1 MNKTIE
7 LSNSFRAMNTDI
19 KAVICV
25 PEGSRGKG
33 ERSLQKAKIM
43 FHLLEMTF
51 SRFLPDSELTLLN
64 ASAGRSF
71 TATPLLFGV
80 IAAALD
86 AARLTDGI
94 FDPTLLPEI
103 IAAGYDRS
111 FEKLSES
118 KPENHP
124 QSIKRNN
131 VWQDIR
137 LDPTESKIWLPK
149 GCQLDLG
156 GIAKGWSVDSV
167 GDGFKSFTGFALDAG
182 GDICVSGRQ
191 ACGIPWT
198 VGIANPFENEQD
210 MKVIEVDSGCVCTS
224 STMKRRWQRNGAWQH
239 HLIDPRTGKPSSSGV
254 VSATVIS
261 SSAVLAEIIAKAA
274 LILGLEEGLNLID
287 RQPETSGLL
296 VLENRQV
303 VESSDFPAKVYA

>member
-7 LSNSFRAMNTDI
+7 VSDSFRAMNTDV

-25 PEGSRGKG
+25 PEGRRDKG

-43 FHLLEMTF
+43 FHLLERAF
-51 SRFLPDSELTLLN
+51 SRFLPDSELSLLN

-71 TATPLLFGV
+71 TATPLLFSV
-80 IAAALD
+80 IEAALN

-103 IAAGYDRS
+103 ISAGYDRS
-111 FEKLSES
+111 FEKLGES
-118 KPENHP
+118 NPVNHP
-124 QSIKRNN
+124 QSTKRNRI
-131 VWQDIR
+131 WQDIR
-137 LDPTESKIWLPK
+137 LDPTASKVWLPE

-167 GDGFKSFTGFALDAG
+167 GDTFESFAGFALDAG
-182 GDICVSGRQ
+182 GDIRVSGRQ

-198 VGIANPFENEQD
+198 VGIANPFDNERD
-210 MKVIEVDSGCVCTS
+210 LMVIEVDCGCICTS
-224 STMKRRWQRNGAWQH
+224 TTMKRRWRRNGAWQH
-239 HLIDPRTGKPSSSGV
+239 HLIDPRTGKPSASGV

-261 SSAVLAEIIAKAA
+261 SSAVLAETIAKAA
-274 LILGLEEGLNLID
+274 LILGPEDGLRLID
-287 RQPETSGLL
+287 QQPDASGLL

-303 VESSDFPAKVYA
+303 VESSDFPAKVHA